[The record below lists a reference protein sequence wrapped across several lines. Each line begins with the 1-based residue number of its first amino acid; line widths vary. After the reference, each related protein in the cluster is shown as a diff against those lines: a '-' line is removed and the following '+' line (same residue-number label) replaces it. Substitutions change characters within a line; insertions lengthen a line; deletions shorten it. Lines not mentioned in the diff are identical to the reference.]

1 MSRRLNKF
9 ALLLL
14 VAGGIAL
21 GEAAQAQSIELKLS
35 HFVPPT
41 HPFHK
46 WVTGWA
52 AELEKNSG
60 GKLKFVIYPN
70 GQIVGPPHRQFDAA
84 RNAVVDIAFSLHGV
98 TPGRYAM
105 TEIANLPFT
114 WPKVGALPSVSGP
127 RLTELAPTYLAAEHQ
142 GLRILFMSVANPV
155 VVFSKV
161 AVRKVEDFKGMKIR
175 YAGVQNKSLLDTLG
189 AVPMLVP
196 PPESQDA
203 LAKGIVDA
211 AMFPYEAGV
220 AYDLGAVVKYAI
232 EPPISTAT
240 FAMVMNPA
248 KYNALPADLRAL
260 LDRAAGVAGAASFG
274 KAWEESE
281 KTGRAQ
287 LVAKGLEIISL
298 PAADVEKIKQM
309 MAPHVENTLAALEK
323 QGRPARKFYQEYTQ

>member
-1 MSRRLNKF
+1 MLPRVNKL
-9 ALLLL
+9 ALVLSAVFCLS
-14 VAGGIAL
+14 AQS
-21 GEAAQAQSIELKLS
+21 AQAQTVELKLS

-46 WVTGWA
+46 WVTGWVA
-52 AELEKNSG
+52 DLEKESG
-60 GKLKFVIYPN
+60 GRLKFVIYPN

-105 TEIANLPFT
+105 TEIANLPYT
-114 WPKVGALPSVSGP
+114 WPKAGALPSVSGP

-142 GLRILFMSVANPV
+142 GLRILFMAVANPV
-155 VVFSKV
+155 VAFSKV
-161 AVRKVEDFKGMKIR
+161 AVRKIEDFKGMKIR
-175 YAGVQNKSLLDTLG
+175 YAGVQNKTLLDTLG

-211 AMFPYEAGV
+211 ALFPYEAGV

-232 EPPISTAT
+232 EPPFSTAT

-260 LDRAAGVAGAASFG
+260 LDRATGVAGATSFG

-281 KTGRAQ
+281 RVGRAQ
-287 LVAKGLEIISL
+287 LVAKGLEIIAL
-298 PAADVEKIKQM
+298 PPADVEKIKQM
-309 MAPHVENTLAALEK
+309 MAPHVEATLADLEK
-323 QGRPARKFYQEYTQ
+323 QGRPARKFYQEYTR